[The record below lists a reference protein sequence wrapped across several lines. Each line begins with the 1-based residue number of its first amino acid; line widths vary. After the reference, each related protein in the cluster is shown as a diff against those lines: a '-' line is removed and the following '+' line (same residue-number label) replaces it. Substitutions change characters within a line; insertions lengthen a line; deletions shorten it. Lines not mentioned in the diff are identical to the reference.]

1 MQLSY
6 LLTDP
11 LPFPAR
17 LPLLHMQSTSRAIRT
32 YGRLGWNMAATRTT
46 ERDLPS
52 TILHFQVR
60 IWPEGRQNIS
70 VPVAPKHIP
79 RFWKGL
85 FRYSRCT
92 AGGVGAWGC
101 GSFLAYF
108 PFARQWSRFVESIV
122 LSIHLIP
129 FFQFLNNL
137 TDFHEIWY
145 ERYTIGSCPT
155 PYVIILYNISNS
167 NMADAWTCVVRAT
180 FNLMP
185 WNNSR

>member
-85 FRYSRCT
+85 FRYSIRT
-92 AGGVGAWGC
+92 AGGVGG

-129 FFQFLNNL
+129 PPFQFLNKL

-145 ERYTIGSCPT
+145 ERYD
-155 PYVIILYNISNS
+155 IS
-167 NMADAWTCVVRAT
+167 DHPQFRA
-180 FNLMP
+180 F
-185 WNNSR
+185 